1 MALTENQSFPIV
13 VYTDSWAVFRT
24 NSVDHMWKG
33 LLGLFM
39 GENCGVAQNCG
50 SSFGQWAQEGN
61 SHWSC
66 GCPCPLISPER
77 LYNQQADLIAAVRE
91 INLEEA
97 FVANED
103 LCTYAEV
110 NVIEPSLISLA
121 RWAHETSGHMGTEK
135 TYQWCHQRCIPVTI
149 DIVKQ
154 IVNNCSTCT
163 EVKQWPLQKKATG
176 KLKRGMG
183 PGQIWQVD
191 YIGPLPRENRLLY
204 ALTAVDTYSGLLQ
217 AYPSTR
223 ADQKATLN
231 GLSQLIQAYGVPEE
245 IQSDQGSHFAGRDV
259 QEWAQGAGIQWTLHI
274 PYHPQ
279 AAGLIERMNGLLK
292 EQVKKLTGHNHL
304 KGWTKVLKQALF
316 NLNNRP
322 LAGST
327 PFMRHQNVGGE
338 PPVCALRLT
347 TISPLANNELT
358 PTGLLVRAPKS
369 LTIKLNS
376 SERLSLGITG
386 QWPKEWEVR
395 INVEMLVTDACLTE
409 TLEICVN
416 EWYLALENQGSK
428 DIHIAEGQAICKLHI
443 DKVTPVS
450 VSIAQ
455 FKGEIGGKVW
465 VLTPGQKSR
474 AGEIIAAGPGDTR
487 MVLLTGS
494 QSPLCFPLHRLSSR
508 VE

>member
-1 MALTENQSFPIV
+1 MAGAVIYEDPEDIPPVLPVVESPFKEAPAYDHLTPAQQENSWF
-13 VYTDSWAVFRT
+13 TDGSATVEGGKRLWRAVAYQPHT
-24 NSVDHMWKG
+24 ETTLK
-33 LLGLFM
+33 
-39 GENCGVAQNCG
+39 QQG
-50 SSFGQWAQEGN
+50 SCCS
-61 SHWSC
+61 
-66 GCPCPLISPER
+66 R
-77 LYNQQADLIAAVRE
+77 NQPGRSLSE
-91 INLEEA
+91 
-97 FVANED
+97 NED
-103 LCTYAEV
+103 LCKYAEV

-121 RWAHETSGHMGTEK
+121 RWAHETSGHMGAEK
-135 TYQWCHQRCIPVTI
+135 TYQWCHQRCIPVTT

-191 YIGPLPRENRLLY
+191 YIGPLPRENKLLY

-217 AYPSTR
+217 AYPSIR

-231 GLSQLIQAYGVPEE
+231 GLSHLIQAYGVPEE

-316 NLNNRP
+316 NLNNHP

-358 PTGLLVRAPKS
+358 PTGLLVRTPKS

-376 SERLSLGITG
+376 SERLSLGITDYPHV
-386 QWPKEWEVR
+386 WNNRDRWFMDRMESMHPY
-395 INVEMLVTDACLTE
+395 N
-409 TLEICVN
+409 
-416 EWYLALENQGSK
+416 
-428 DIHIAEGQAICKLHI
+428 
-443 DKVTPVS
+443 KVFW
-450 VSIAQ
+450 AAD
-455 FKGEIGGKVW
+455 
-465 VLTPGQKSR
+465 TPGTEKSVTLNFTFTKNCTWQLR
-474 AGEIIAAGPGDTR
+474 DKTFTAPFSMKLEYPDLLPLPVMTYEDTAITVTVHNNISVWLAMMNCKPDSNGLSCWTIEGEQQ
-487 MVLLTGS
+487 L
-494 QSPLCFPLHRLSSR
+494 
-508 VE
+508 